1 MLAEGI
7 VRPHQ
12 SVPAVSVNTLR
23 RAGKGQYQLSHS
35 LNSYPLNTLS
45 KDPRLQLS
53 LILGTLHSHNENKFR
68 IEYAPRSTF

>member
-1 MLAEGI
+1 MSDKGI
-7 VRPHQ
+7 IPPHQ
-12 SVPAVSVNTLR
+12 AIPIIGVNTLR
-23 RAGKGQYQLSHS
+23 RAGKSENELSHE

-45 KDPRLQLS
+45 QDPRLQLS